1 MDQPKTALYDGFGRV
16 GQALASGRRVEIL
29 DLLAQ
34 GECSVDEL
42 AEALG
47 LSEANCSQHLQ
58 VLKGAG
64 LVASR
69 RAGTRVFYE
78 LASSDVLLLLNL
90 LREVAR
96 DHSAEVRALAERY
109 LGGEVEGV
117 TSREL
122 RDRLRRGDVVVID
135 VRPEEEY
142 RAGHIPG
149 ARSVP
154 IEELEARLAEIGDR
168 QEVVAYCRG
177 RFCAYAHQAVRL
189 LTGAGHRARRLVGGL
204 PEWRLAG
211 FRVES

>member
-1 MDQPKTALYDGFGRV
+1 MDEPKTALYDGFARV

-34 GECSVDEL
+34 GERSVDEL

-78 LASSDVLLLLNL
+78 LASPDVLLLLNL

-96 DHSAEVRALAERY
+96 DHSAEVRTLAERY

-122 RDRLRRGDVVVID
+122 RDWLRRGDVVVVD

-189 LTGAGHRARRLVGGL
+189 LAGAGHRARRLEGGL

>member
-1 MDQPKTALYDGFGRV
+1 MDEPKTALYDGFARV

-34 GECSVDEL
+34 GERSVDEL

-64 LVASR
+64 LVAGR
-69 RAGTRVFYE
+69 REGIRVFYQPASPE
-78 LASSDVLLLLNL
+78 VLALLNL

-96 DHSAEVRALAERY
+96 DHSAEVRALAEQY
-109 LGGEVEGV
+109 LGGEVEAV
-117 TSREL
+117 TGREL
-122 RDRLRRGDVVVID
+122 RNRLRRGDVVVVD

-177 RFCAYAHQAVRL
+177 HFCAYAHQAVRL
-189 LTGAGHRARRLVGGL
+189 LSAAGHRARRLEGGL